1 MQRFLFRL
9 LITAVAVMLA
19 GVVLPNN
26 LVKVDDFGS
35 ALIFA
40 VVLGILNAF
49 VRPILLLLTFPLTL
63 LTLGLFTFVVNA
75 LVFWLAT
82 LLPVGVRGRSIKAP
96 ERQPGAD
103 NTGQREDGR
112 ADEPRDELQRHRAG
126 DGGKFGG
133 AVNVDEDVADS

>member
-82 LLPVGVRGRSIKAP
+82 LLPVGVRVAGFW
-96 ERQPGAD
+96 GAFLGALVVSVVSFL
-103 NTGQREDGR
+103 TSR
-112 ADEPRDELQRHRAG
+112 AIR
-126 DGGKFGG
+126 
-133 AVNVDEDVADS
+133 